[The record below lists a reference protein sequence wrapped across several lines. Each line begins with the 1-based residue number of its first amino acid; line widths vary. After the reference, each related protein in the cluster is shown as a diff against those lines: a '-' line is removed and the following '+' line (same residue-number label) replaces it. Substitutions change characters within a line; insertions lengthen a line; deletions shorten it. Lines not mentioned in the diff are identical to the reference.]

1 MENDERMPHI
11 SEKCVY
17 LHKFIT
23 SLILQNNFR
32 IIMKRKFAC
41 LMLLVAFGLSSPY
54 SYAAKATN
62 EKNDIQKSV
71 ANSNNEETFFM
82 KGDTLVYNPDAFIVR
97 EGASIL
103 EKISRFP
110 GVSIDSNGILCVN
123 GKGTNVLVDG
133 KEVFSSLDVLE
144 KIPAY
149 MVASAQVYERVPED
163 VRGTTLGRSVDKE
176 TVMNIQLKKSH
187 QNVWTGELEGGVGV
201 SFVDDGSGEKVNPY
215 EGSVLGLR
223 SGEKSRVMVKAGG
236 NKTMGCG
243 SLHDSQYFT
252 NSYPT
257 SATNMEL
264 NGLYQ
269 INKESRY
276 QGSLSLDY
284 DEGAGQEFS
293 IAEDI
298 YYSFPKYTLSSAKTS
313 TYVKSLS
320 TTHEF
325 KYSKN
330 DEVLGLLQ
338 NPTLHFIASLD
349 LNKNIQ
355 REEDRAY
362 NCHVG
367 VLDPLDSLYSD
378 AARHSLYKTAQK
390 RNSLSMSGYAMASPI
405 GNDKIDIALRF
416 GYLYY
421 NQNNDRYSY
430 NRHYTRSYEPY
441 TSCSNSGN
449 VGLDLSF
456 ALDDSK
462 KNMIRVGDDLK
473 YSSLNFDSS
482 SYYTSYSWDSKGSE
496 WDNLD
501 LYPIEYTNGIPFR
514 SKSGDKTDVMTHNLS
529 LNYSYNNYNQ
539 QTGGDVLFKAGI
551 EMPVINETFK
561 RTTEV
566 PMQDKEV
573 SSYDGNHTNF
583 APFVSYRYK
592 NNKKAMEY
600 YLIARFTSAEASISD
615 IVRFGEGME
624 LKNSLTYNFHA
635 YGKKRF
641 GRTFVNA
648 YVDYNRYDNRLVYYF
663 NGYSGYVQR
672 NGTYRLGLHANVDAP
687 LTSTEVLRLKN
698 TITYNREKTATG
710 DDYAYD
716 KIVTE
721 NLRLVFQ
728 PSSSLE
734 LSAIGALHYIGQG
747 RKYSSAYDSD
757 IYAFDYG
764 LAANIELP
772 FGIQFGTDCMMRSTR
787 GYDDEAYNRNAFVLN
802 ARLTKRFINNRLLV
816 QFTGYDI
823 FDNVCSYKKEVIT
836 SYKHTLNR
844 TWYNIPSY
852 GMMNVTWRF

>member
-1 MENDERMPHI
+1 MN
-11 SEKCVY
+11 S
-17 LHKFIT
+17 
-23 SLILQNNFR
+23 N
-32 IIMKRKFAC
+32 
-41 LMLLVAFGLSSPY
+41 Y
-54 SYAAKATN
+54 SYAAKSP
-62 EKNDIQKSV
+62 ILKSEV
-71 ANSNNEETFFM
+71 QENTARTGNKFYM

-110 GVSIDSNGILCVN
+110 GVSIDSNGILFVN

-149 MVASAQVYERVPED
+149 MVASAQVYERVPEY
-163 VRGTTLGRSVDKE
+163 VRGTTQGRSVDKE

-252 NSYPT
+252 KSYPT

-284 DEGAGQEFS
+284 AEGAGQEFS

-298 YYSFPKYTLSSAKTS
+298 YYSYPQHETLSSAKTS
-313 TYVKSLS
+313 TYVNSLS

-330 DEVLGLLQ
+330 DDVLGLLQ
-338 NPTLHFIASLD
+338 NPNLYITASLD

-362 NCHVG
+362 DCYGG
-367 VLDPLDSLYSD
+367 VLAPLDSLYSD
-378 AARHSLYKTAQK
+378 DAWHSLYKIAQK

-421 NQNNDRYSY
+421 NQNNDLYSY
-430 NRHYTRSYEPY
+430 NRLYTRSYEPY
-441 TSCSNSGN
+441 TFCSNSGR

-462 KNMIRVGDDLK
+462 KNIIKVGDEMNF
-473 YSSLNFDSS
+473 SSSNFDSS

-496 WDNLD
+496 WNNLN
-501 LYPIEYTNGIPFR
+501 LYPLEYTNGIPFR
-514 SKSGDKTDVMTHNLS
+514 SKSGDKTDAMTHNLS

-551 EMPVINETFK
+551 EMPIINETLK

-566 PMQDKEV
+566 PMQDNEV
-573 SSYDGNHTNF
+573 SSYDGNNTNF

-600 YLIARFTSAEASISD
+600 YLSARFTSAEASLSD
-615 IVRFGEGME
+615 VETVGEGME
-624 LKNSLTYNFHA
+624 LKNSLSYDFHA

-648 YVDYNRYDNRLVYYF
+648 YVDYNRYDNRLCPD
-663 NGYSGYVQR
+663 NNSYSGYVQR
-672 NGTYRLGLHANVDAP
+672 NGTYALRLYANVDAP

-698 TITYNREKTATG
+698 TITYTKQKTAITN
-710 DDYAYD
+710 DYAYD
-716 KIVTE
+716 KGVTE

-734 LSAIGALHYIGQG
+734 LSAIGSLQYIGRG
-747 RKYSSAYDSD
+747 RKYSSDSD
-757 IYAFDYG
+757 YNSDIFIFNYG

-787 GYDDEAYNRNAFVLN
+787 GYDDEANNRNAFVLN
-802 ARLTKRFINNRLLV
+802 ARLTKRFVNNRLLV
-816 QFTGYDI
+816 QFTGYDLLGNVSVTDKT
-823 FDNVCSYKKEVIT
+823 FDSANQFRMYRLGG
-836 SYKHTLNR
+836 Y
-844 TWYNIPSY
+844 IPSY